1 MEKLQ
6 WFETFKVDENIQD
19 DILSTIN
26 KLTEEF
32 KKSKKEK
39 NKYNGN

>member
-32 KKSKKEK
+32 KKSKKEE
-39 NKYNGN
+39 N